1 MKFTRNDTDRLTAT
15 SAIAPTFIVHS
26 LYKAKLLTSGS
37 RIVIVS
43 SESGS
48 IELRHEKEG
57 GGNYGHHAS
66 KAASNMVGKLLA
78 LDLKEH
84 GIIVSV
90 VHPYVTLPLPLTKN
104 RN

>member
-1 MKFTRNDTDRLTAT
+1 MIAT
-15 SAIAPTFIVHS
+15 SAIAPPFIVHS
-26 LYKAKLLTSGS
+26 LYKAKLITSGS

-48 IELRHEKEG
+48 IALRHEKEG

-78 LDLKEH
+78 LDLKDA
-84 GIIVSV
+84 GVIVSV
-90 VHPYVTLPLPLTKN
+90 VHPYVMPSRAYPTINSNHT
-104 RN
+104 